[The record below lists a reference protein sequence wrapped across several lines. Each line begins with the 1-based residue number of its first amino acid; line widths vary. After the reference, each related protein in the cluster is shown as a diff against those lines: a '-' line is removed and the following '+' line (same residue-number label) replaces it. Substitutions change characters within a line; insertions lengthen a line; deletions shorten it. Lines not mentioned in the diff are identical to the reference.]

1 LFVDSVAED
10 NELIKQVLEGK
21 TDSFAAL
28 VNKYQLRV
36 RGFCRHM
43 LLNFDDADDA
53 AQEVFIKVYKAL
65 SSFKEQSSFST
76 WLYRIG
82 ANHCT
87 DILRKRVVRKEQSW
101 DFMVER
107 DGENIEALY
116 SVSADVAIP
125 VEHRE
130 LVNKLL
136 AALPVDQR
144 EVFILR
150 EIEGLSYQEI
160 SLSLECSVDS
170 VKGRLKR
177 AREKLS
183 EILKK
188 LERPKSLVNKES
200 QL

>member
-1 LFVDSVAED
+1 
-10 NELIKQVLEGK
+10 
-21 TDSFAAL
+21 
-28 VNKYQLRV
+28 
-36 RGFCRHM
+36 
-43 LLNFDDADDA
+43 
-53 AQEVFIKVYKAL
+53 
-65 SSFKEQSSFST
+65 
-76 WLYRIG
+76 
-82 ANHCT
+82 
-87 DILRKRVVRKEQSW
+87 
-101 DFMVER
+101 MVER